1 MQLHQEFIK
10 TAKLN
15 MDRLAIIDVM
25 MGKELKYDKLLIAS
39 LILAH
44 RFKKYPETRIGV
56 MIPTS
61 IGCMVT
67 VMGILMSGKTPAMIN
82 FSTGAIDNSKYA
94 QRKCGFKT
102 IITSK
107 ALLEKL
113 NLTPIPGMVFL
124 EDIMASLNVIEKLQA
139 ALQSKLPTIIL
150 QNLVHKGSR
159 EEAAVILFT
168 SGSEKDPKAVQLSH
182 KNLLQNINAFPEM
195 FALSKDDIIL
205 ANLPLFHV
213 FGFTVTFFLPLIL
226 GGTSVAIAN
235 PLDYQMIVDSIK
247 KYKATLVVATP
258 TFLHGY
264 LKKSSP
270 DDFASVKYLMAGA
283 DKLTSQIRDEY
294 LRKHRIEIM
303 EGYGATETSPVVAVN
318 TPHATRFGSVGKPI
332 PGVQVRIVDR
342 ETDEILGPGKVGK
355 VLVKGDNVMLGY
367 YADLEETSVRI
378 RNGWYDTGDMGMIDD
393 DGYLWHKGRL
403 KRFVKIGGEM
413 ISLVY
418 VESEMEKLLPEGTL
432 CCVVEV
438 PNPSKGAEIVV
449 ALTTQE
455 VVAKDIQKQLKKIL
469 PSIAMPKEFYVMDN
483 LPMMGSG
490 KVNFREVETIC
501 RELHDQAK
509 KK

>member
-10 TAKLN
+10 TAKQFSNKLAVVDVVMNRELN
-15 MDRLAIIDVM
+15 F
-25 MGKELKYDKLLIAS
+25 DKLLIAS
-39 LILAH
+39 LILAN
-44 RFKKYPETRIGV
+44 RFRKFPETNIGIMV
-56 MIPTS
+56 PTS
-61 IGCMVT
+61 IGCMAA
-67 VMGILMSGKTPAMIN
+67 VMGVLMCGKTPAMIN

-94 QRKCGFKT
+94 QRKCNFKT

-107 ALLEKL
+107 ALLDKL

-124 EDIMASLNVIEKLQA
+124 EDIMSSVHTLEKLQA
-139 ALQSKLPTIIL
+139 ALKSKLPLPIL

-159 EEAAVILFT
+159 DEAAVILFT

-182 KNLLQNINAFPEM
+182 KNILQNISTFPQI
-195 FALSKDDIIL
+195 FNLSHEDIIL
-205 ANLPLFHV
+205 GNLPLFHV
-213 FGFTVTFFLPLIL
+213 FGLTVTFFLPLIL
-226 GGTSVAIAN
+226 GGTVVAVAN
-235 PLDYQMIVDSIK
+235 PLDYQLIVDSIR

-264 LKKSSP
+264 LRRSRP
-270 DDFASVKYLMAGA
+270 GDFESVKYLMAGA

-294 LRKHRIEIM
+294 LKMHNIEIL
-303 EGYGATETSPVVAVN
+303 EGYGATETSPVIAVN
-318 TPHATRFGSVGKPI
+318 TPNAKRFGSVGKPI

-342 ETDEILGPGKVGK
+342 ETDQILGPDQVGK
-355 VLVKGDNVMLGY
+355 VLVKGDNVMVGY
-367 YADLEETSVRI
+367 YGDLEETSVRI
-378 RNGWYDTGDMGMIDD
+378 RNGWYDTGDMGTLDS

-438 PNPSKGAEIVV
+438 PNPTKGADIVV

-455 VVAKDIQKQLKKIL
+455 VVAKDIHKKLKKIL
-469 PSIAMPKEFYVMDN
+469 PPIAMPKEFYVMDS
-483 LPMMGSG
+483 LPLMGSG

-501 RELHDQAK
+501 RELHDKSGK
-509 KK
+509 K

>member
-10 TAKLN
+10 TAKQN
-15 MDRLAIIDVM
+15 MNRLAIVDVM
-25 MGKELKYDKLLIAS
+25 MSRELNYDRLLIAS
-39 LILAH
+39 LILSN
-44 RFKKYPETRIGV
+44 RFKKYPEARIGV

-61 IGCMVT
+61 LGCMVA

-82 FSTGAIDNSKYA
+82 FSTGAIENSKYA
-94 QRKCGFKT
+94 QTKCGFKT

-113 NLTPIPGMVFL
+113 NLKPIPGMVFM
-124 EDIMASLNVIEKLQA
+124 EDIMASIKTLEKLQA
-139 ALQSKLPTIIL
+139 ALKSKLPVAIL
-150 QNLVHKGSR
+150 ENFVHKGSR
-159 EEAAVILFT
+159 DDAAVILFT

-182 KNLLQNINAFPEM
+182 RNIMQNINAVPQIFS
-195 FALSKDDIIL
+195 LSQDDIIL

-213 FGFTVTFFLPLIL
+213 FGLTVTFFLPLIL
-226 GGTSVAIAN
+226 GATTIAIAN
-235 PLDYQMIVDSIK
+235 PLDYQMIVDSIG

-264 LKKSSP
+264 LKKSRP
-270 DDFASVKYLMAGA
+270 GDFDSVKYLMAGA

-294 LRKHRIEIM
+294 LRKHHIEIM
-303 EGYGATETSPVVAVN
+303 EGYGATETSPVVSVN
-318 TPHATRFGSVGKPI
+318 APHATRFGSVGLPL
-332 PGVQVRIVDR
+332 PGVQVKIVDR
-342 ETDEILGPGKVGK
+342 ETDEILGPNKVGK
-355 VLVKGDNVMLGY
+355 VLVKGDNVMIGY
-367 YADLEETSVRI
+367 YNDLEETSVRI
-378 RNGWYDTGDMGMIDD
+378 RNGWYDTGDMGMLDE

-418 VESEMEKLLPEGTL
+418 VESELEKLLPEGTL

-438 PNPSKGAEIVV
+438 PNPTKGADIVV

-455 VVAKDIQKQLKKIL
+455 VQAKDIQKQLKKIL
-469 PSIAMPKEFYVMDN
+469 PSIAMPKEFYVMDD

-501 RELHDQAK
+501 RELHDKAGK
-509 KK
+509 K